1 MLVLSRKLN
10 ERLVFPAFGT
20 FIQVLGVRSNT
31 VRLGIEAPSTVEV
44 LREELYAAKRSFAA
58 EADQS
63 ATDEQPLAE
72 LVLKRLDIAA
82 EGLQILADQLG
93 TGLAAEALSTL
104 EGIKQEVD
112 FMRARIHEPARSLSD
127 PAWHCRALL
136 VEDDRNERELLAS
149 YLRMAGVEVD
159 VAGDG
164 CAALEYL
171 RQPKPPDVVLL
182 DMGLPRCDGA
192 TAVKII
198 RDDPQLARLKIIAVS
213 GHSPE
218 EFEVGCGKKG
228 VDRWFL
234 KPIDPAA
241 LLRDIERIAA
251 PPAKAH

>member
-1 MLVLSRKLN
+1 
-10 ERLVFPAFGT
+10 
-20 FIQVLGVRSNT
+20 
-31 VRLGIEAPSTVEV
+31 LGIDAPGAVEV
-44 LREELYAAKRSFAA
+44 FREEVYNAKRGLLSEGDSSASQDQLL
-58 EADQS
+58 AD
-63 ATDEQPLAE
+63 

-104 EGIKQEVD
+104 EGIREEVE
-112 FMRARIHEPARSLSD
+112 FMKARVHEPTKSLND

-149 YLRMAGVEVD
+149 YLRMAGIEVD

-164 CAALEYL
+164 CDALEYL
-171 RQPKPPDVVLL
+171 RRPEPPDVVLL

-192 TAVKII
+192 TAVRII
-198 RDDPQLARLKIIAVS
+198 RGDPQLARLKIIAVS

-218 EFEVGCGKKG
+218 EFEVACGRRG

-251 PPAKAH
+251 PLPAR

>member
-31 VRLGIEAPSTVEV
+31 VRLGIDAPPEVEV
-44 LREELYAAKRSFAA
+44 LREELYKPKCAAVSDGDRLGAQH
-58 EADQS
+58 E
-63 ATDEQPLAE
+63 PLAA
-72 LVLKRLDIAA
+72 LVVKRLAIAA
-82 EGLQILADQLG
+82 QGLQILADQLG
-93 TGLAAEALSTL
+93 GGLPAEARSTL
-104 EGIKQEVD
+104 DGIRQEMD
-112 FMRARIHEPARSLSD
+112 LMKARVNEPATPPVD

-136 VEDDRNERELLAS
+136 VEDDRNERELLAG
-149 YLRMAGVEVD
+149 YLRLAGIEVD

-171 RQPKPPDVVLL
+171 RQPQPPDVVLL

-192 TAVKII
+192 TAVRII
-198 RDDPQLARLKIIAVS
+198 RGDPQLARLKIFAVS

-218 EFEVGCGKKG
+218 EFEVPCGRSG

-241 LLRDIERIAA
+241 LLRDIERVAA
-251 PPAKAH
+251 LPLKSH

>member
-10 ERLVFPAFGT
+10 ERLVFPAFET
-20 FIQVLGVRSNT
+20 FIQVLEIRSNT
-31 VRLGIEAPSTVEV
+31 VRLGIDAPTAIEV
-44 LREELYAAKRSFAA
+44 LREELYNAKSTSLCDG
-58 EADQS
+58 DQS
-63 ATDEQPLAE
+63 ASQAESLAA
-72 LVLKRLDIAA
+72 LVLKRLGIAS

-93 TGLAAEALSTL
+93 TGLPAEVLSTL
-104 EGIKQEVD
+104 DGIRQEVQ
-112 FMRARIHEPARSLSD
+112 FMRARINEPAKTPAD
-127 PAWHCRALL
+127 QAWHCRALL

-149 YLRMAGVEVD
+149 YLRLAGIEVD

-171 RQPKPPDVVLL
+171 RRPQPPDVVLL

-192 TAVKII
+192 TAVRII
-198 RDDPQLARLKIIAVS
+198 RDDPQLACLKIIAVS

-218 EFEVGCGKKG
+218 EFEVACGRKG

-251 PPAKAH
+251 PPAKPR

>member
-1 MLVLSRKLN
+1 MN

-20 FIQVLGVRSNT
+20 FIQVLGIRSNT
-31 VRLGIEAPSTVEV
+31 VRLGIDAPPDVEV
-44 LREELYAAKRSFAA
+44 LREEIYNAKCSTVPDRAQLES
-58 EADQS
+58 QV
-63 ATDEQPLAE
+63 QPLAD

-82 EGLQILADQLG
+82 EGLEILTHQLG
-93 TGLAAEALSTL
+93 TGQAAEAISTL
-104 EGIKQEVD
+104 EGIRQELE
-112 FMRARIHEPARSLSD
+112 FMKARVHQPAKSLND

-149 YLRMAGVEVD
+149 YLRMAGIEVD

-171 RQPKPPDVVLL
+171 RQPQPPDVVLL

-192 TAVKII
+192 TAVRII

-218 EFEVGCGKKG
+218 EFEVACGRRG

-241 LLRDIERIAA
+241 LLRDIESIAA
-251 PPAKAH
+251 PMTKPR

>member
-20 FIQVLGVRSNT
+20 FVQILGIRSNT
-31 VRLGIEAPSTVEV
+31 VRLGIEAPSAVEV
-44 LREELYAAKRSFAA
+44 FREELYNAKRSFLTDGDPSASERQA
-58 EADQS
+58 MAD
-63 ATDEQPLAE
+63 
-72 LVLKRLDIAA
+72 LVLKRLDIAT
-82 EGLQILADQLG
+82 EGLEILAKQLG
-93 TGLAAEALSTL
+93 TGAAAEALSTL
-104 EGIKQEVD
+104 EGIKQEVEL
-112 FMRARIHEPARSLSD
+112 MKARIHEPARSLND

-149 YLRMAGVEVD
+149 YLRMAGIEVD

-171 RQPKPPDVVLL
+171 RRPEQPDVVLL

-192 TAVKII
+192 TAVRII

-218 EFEVGCGKKG
+218 EFEVAHGRRG

-251 PPAKAH
+251 PTAKPH

>member
-20 FIQVLGVRSNT
+20 FIQILGIRSNT
-31 VRLGIEAPSTVEV
+31 VRLGIDAPAAVEV
-44 LREELYAAKRSFAA
+44 LREELYAAKCGTEPDR
-58 EADQS
+58 DQPDS
-63 ATDEQPLAE
+63 QEQPLAA
-72 LVLKRLDIAA
+72 LVLKRLEIAA

-93 TGLAAEALSTL
+93 TSLAAEAMSTL
-104 EGIKQEVD
+104 EGIREEVE
-112 FMRARIHEPARSLSD
+112 FMKARVNEPTKSND

-149 YLRMAGVEVD
+149 YLRLAGIEVD

-171 RQPKPPDVVLL
+171 RRPQPPDVVLL

-192 TAVKII
+192 TAVRII
-198 RDDPQLARLKIIAVS
+198 RGDPQLARLKIIAVS

-218 EFEVGCGKKG
+218 EFEVPCGKSG

-241 LLRDIERIAA
+241 LLRDIARVAA
-251 PPAKAH
+251 PPLKPR

>member
-10 ERLVFPAFGT
+10 ERLVFPGFGT
-20 FIQVLGVRSNT
+20 FIQILGIRSKT
-31 VRLGIEAPSTVEV
+31 VRLGIEAPPAVDV
-44 LREELYAAKRSFAA
+44 FREEVYNAKHGSVAA
-58 EADQS
+58 EKQS
-63 ATDEQPLAE
+63 VQPDQPLCD

-82 EGLQILADQLG
+82 EGLEILADQLG
-93 TGLAAEALSTL
+93 TGAAAEALSTL
-104 EGIKQEVD
+104 EGIREEVA
-112 FMRARIHEPARSLSD
+112 FMKARIHQPMKSLND

-136 VEDDRNERELLAS
+136 VEHDRNERELLAS
-149 YLRMAGVEVD
+149 YLRMAGIEVD

-171 RQPKPPDVVLL
+171 RRPRPPDVVLL

-192 TAVKII
+192 TAVRII
-198 RDDPQLARLKIIAVS
+198 RGNPELARLKIIAVS

-218 EFEVGCGKKG
+218 EFEVACGRKG

-251 PPAKAH
+251 RPAKPR

>member
-31 VRLGIEAPSTVEV
+31 VRLGIDAPPAVQV
-44 LREELYAAKRSFAA
+44 FREELYNAQHSCVSDG
-58 EADQS
+58 DQS
-63 ATDEQPLAE
+63 LAPEEPLAA
-72 LVLKRLDIAA
+72 LVSKRLGIAA
-82 EGLQILADQLG
+82 QGLQILEDQLG
-93 TGLAAEALSTL
+93 RSLADDVRLTL
-104 EGIKQEVD
+104 EGLRHEMELMK
-112 FMRARIHEPARSLSD
+112 ARVNEPVITPAD
-127 PAWHCRALL
+127 QAWHCRALL
-136 VEDDRNERELLAS
+136 VEDDRNERELLAG
-149 YLRMAGVEVD
+149 YLRMAGLEVD

-171 RQPKPPDVVLL
+171 RRPEPPDILLL

-192 TAVKII
+192 TAVRII
-198 RDDPQLARLKIIAVS
+198 RGDPQLARLKIFAVS

-218 EFEVGCGKKG
+218 EFEVPCGKSG

-241 LLRDIERIAA
+241 LLRDIERVATL
-251 PPAKAH
+251 KA